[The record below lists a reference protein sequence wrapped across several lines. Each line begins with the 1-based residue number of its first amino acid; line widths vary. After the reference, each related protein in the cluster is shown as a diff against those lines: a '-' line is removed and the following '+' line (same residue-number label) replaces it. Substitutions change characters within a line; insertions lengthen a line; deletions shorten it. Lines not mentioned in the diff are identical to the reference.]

1 MTKPRPRPKPYR
13 FSGKDLRKMSLVEVV
28 WDDAATS
35 GRWLSLKTYIED
47 RGIVECR
54 AVGYLTKK
62 NAREIQVVQQIS
74 KEGDVSDSVTIPRS
88 CVRRIR
94 RLR

>member
-1 MTKPRPRPKPYR
+1 MKNPRPHSKPYR
-13 FSGKDLRKMSLVEVV
+13 FSGKDLLKMPLVEIV

-54 AVGYLTKK
+54 AAGYMTKK
-62 NAREIQVVQQIS
+62 NAREVQVVQQIS

-88 CVRRIR
+88 CVKRIR